1 MATIA
6 LTLKPFTVPNFV
18 LVETPPGLR
27 QDGAHQLPSIPLR
40 DLPRE
45 TLEQLCAQ
53 FRESIMQKAGH
64 IIPAANAPLAAW
76 IEQEINRHK
85 D

>member
-18 LVETPPGLR
+18 LVETPPVLK
-27 QDGAHQLPSIPLR
+27 QDGAQQLPSIPLR

-53 FRESIMQKAGH
+53 FREGVMQKAGH
-64 IIPAANAPLAAW
+64 IPAANTSLAAW

-85 D
+85 P

>member
-18 LVETPPGLR
+18 LVETPPGLK
-27 QDGAHQLPSIPLR
+27 QDGPQQLPSIPLR

-64 IIPAANAPLAAW
+64 IPAANAPLAAW
-76 IEQEINRHK
+76 IEQEIARHK
-85 D
+85 T

>member
-18 LVETPPGLR
+18 LVETPPGLK
-27 QDGAHQLPSIPLR
+27 QDGAQQLPSIPLR

-64 IIPAANAPLAAW
+64 IPAANAPLAAW
-76 IEQEINRHK
+76 IEQEIARHK
-85 D
+85 T